1 MSGGGPPVGTEPQ
14 GFHIMMPRGW
24 VRYMIDDEGKGALT
38 AQASARMRELSR
50 PDLDAQA
57 RTMIATYWRT
67 LVANRISAI
76 YLPSDPGGGGVPLS
90 IAVKQHAAP
99 EGSAF
104 AESLPALA
112 SGAAIERFDTPIGV
126 VLRWVKDSRG
136 SGELACVM
144 SRQIGYGFPL
154 PVEGDRRGMVFLA
167 SIAHVDDS
175 DPSTLELLTETSY
188 TIMETFRW
196 R

>member
-1 MSGGGPPVGTEPQ
+1 VNGAESPAAAEPR
-14 GFHIMMPRGW
+14 GFHVMMPRGW
-24 VRYMIDDEGKGALT
+24 VRYMIDEDGKRALT

-57 RTMIATYWRT
+57 RTMIASYWRT

-90 IAVKQHAAP
+90 IAVKQHAAA
-99 EGSAF
+99 EGAAF
-104 AESLPALA
+104 VDSLPALA
-112 SGAAIERFDTPIGV
+112 SGAPIEQFDTPIGV
-126 VLRWVKDSRG
+126 VLRWVKDTRG
-136 SGELACVM
+136 SGEFEGVL

-154 PVEGDRRGMVFLA
+154 PAEGDRRGMVFLA
-167 SIAHVDDS
+167 SIAHIDDS
-175 DPSTLELLTETSY
+175 DPSNLELLTETSD